1 MSETNQFNLQMIED
15 LLAESVK
22 NMCYDLSEPGVRVKK
37 GCINQNE
44 TEVFVTL
51 TTTIYMT
58 YGLSLKP
65 SPRKLRH
72 TTLQA
77 WGKHVRLVTIWPDGQ
92 YHLLMDGK
100 GTIKGGI
107 IYVTSLVNFAHTILL
122 SPVDMP
128 QTLGSHSPPRLSTS
142 LLVAE

>member
-58 YGLSLKP
+58 YGLSLIP
-65 SPRKLRH
+65 SPGKLRH

-77 WGKHVRLVTIWPDGQ
+77 
-92 YHLLMDGK
+92 
-100 GTIKGGI
+100 
-107 IYVTSLVNFAHTILL
+107 
-122 SPVDMP
+122 
-128 QTLGSHSPPRLSTS
+128 
-142 LLVAE
+142 